1 MRFLAIFKFDWSD
14 KFDIAY
20 IDVAR
25 SVTYD
30 LVDFRISSMIDHIS
44 CCTNFLHS
52 KGRKH

>member
-20 IDVAR
+20 NDVTQ

-30 LVDFRISSMIDHIS
+30 DLVNFYVSSVIDYIS
-44 CCTNFLHS
+44 
-52 KGRKH
+52 